1 MEVPPT
7 LRVLIGQE
15 PRISGANV
23 QNIVLGLFM
32 ADDTK
37 KRVSIGT
44 FISQVRT
51 EGSKIAW
58 PTWPDTLRT
67 AIMVMI
73 MATILGLFFFGVDS
87 FFGFIVRKL
96 IELL

>member
-1 MEVPPT
+1 
-7 LRVLIGQE
+7 
-15 PRISGANV
+15 
-23 QNIVLGLFM
+23 M

-51 EGSKIAW
+51 EASKIAW

-73 MATILGLFFFGVDS
+73 MTTILGVFFFGVDS
-87 FFGFIVRKL
+87 FFGFIVKKL
-96 IELL
+96 IAFL